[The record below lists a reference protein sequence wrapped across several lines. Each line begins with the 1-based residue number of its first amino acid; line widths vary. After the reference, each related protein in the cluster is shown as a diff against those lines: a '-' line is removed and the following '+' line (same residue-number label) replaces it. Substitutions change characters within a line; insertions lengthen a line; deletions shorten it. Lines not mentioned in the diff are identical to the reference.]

1 MKWVQINYTLHGVLH
16 HSCQLIKLNDNC
28 GLGSLSEEGL
38 EANNKC
44 IRRYLELL
52 SRKSSP
58 QEQLTDVMGRLL
70 ERSDPYVLNRQRK
83 YRPQILCLT
92 CGSVK
97 HTTRL
102 HEKVTTNLN
111 SYDSLVNKILI
122 DSL

>member
-1 MKWVQINYTLHGVLH
+1 MLH

-38 EANNKC
+38 EANNKF

-52 SRKSSP
+52 SRKCSP
-58 QEQLTDVMGRLL
+58 QEQLTDVMSRLL
-70 ERSDPYVLNRQRK
+70 ERSDPYVLHCQRK
-83 YRPQILCLT
+83 YRPQVLCLT

-102 HEKVTTNLN
+102 HDKVTSNLDD
-111 SYDSLVNKILI
+111 YDSLVNKILLN
-122 DSL
+122 SL